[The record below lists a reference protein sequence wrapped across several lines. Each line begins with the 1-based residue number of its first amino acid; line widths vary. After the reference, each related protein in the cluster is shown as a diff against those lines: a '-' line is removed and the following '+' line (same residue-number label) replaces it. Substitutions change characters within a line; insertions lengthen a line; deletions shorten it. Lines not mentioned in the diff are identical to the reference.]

1 MKGLDP
7 QASDPSC
14 LSLVHAKGSEAKE
27 FTTHQEQLD
36 WKYKACLEENVELKN
51 SVAVIAGHNDAL
63 QDENQFENQYLKK
76 KNAELEHL
84 VRSLMGIGGEAASS
98 CGFPNKQLS
107 APGGMLLGLLGP
119 VRFGLCGLCL
129 GKVLRS
135 ALLLVVKSFSA
146 VLHMARRSLSLFA
159 LCSGHFWSCG
169 VREQQQAK
177 EFIEAQREGDQGGGG
192 CCGALRV
199 APIARHGPW
208 LS

>member
-36 WKYKACLEENVELKN
+36 WKYKACLEENIELKN

-84 VRSLMGIGGEAASS
+84 VRSLMDIGGEAASS

-135 ALLLVVKSFSA
+135 ALLLVVKF
-146 VLHMARRSLSLFA
+146 
-159 LCSGHFWSCG
+159 GHFWSCG

-192 CCGALRV
+192 CCGALRA
-199 APIARHGPW
+199 APIARHGQWWDLKSENFDGIRIDP
-208 LS
+208 